1 MDVFGAALAAILLVT
16 AAITLVTVS
25 ILALIH

>member
-1 MDVFGAALAAILLVT
+1 MDVFGAALAALLLVT

-25 ILALIH
+25 ILAVIH